1 LSGITVGPGSLP
13 KPKID
18 LARRLVA
25 VVPMARPL
33 LIAIE
38 RFVARVIAALLPASL
53 MRDKRLFDIWEA
65 HGYHVL
71 PAHFYEPVPAK
82 TDIERVVGAR
92 STLPGLDLVPDRQL
106 ALLDQLRLWRHEY
119 DALPRTADES
129 DDGFYLDN
137 NFFGS
142 VDAEVLYALIRT
154 VRPARVFEI
163 GSGFSTSISA
173 RACRANLI
181 DTGHPC
187 ELVAIEPYPAEALA
201 DVEGLSRLLRERVQD
216 VPLELFAELEAGDIL
231 FIDSSHAVVTG
242 GDVCWEL
249 LEIVPRI
256 APGVFVHVHDV
267 FLPAE
272 YPQKWLK
279 EDHYFWTEQ
288 YLLQA
293 LLAFNLAYEVV
304 WAGHFMH
311 LEHPE
316 ALRGAFASYRRTPA
330 APGSF
335 WFRRTP

>member
-1 LSGITVGPGSLP
+1 VSGAVP

-18 LARRLVA
+18 LARLVVA
-25 VVPMARPL
+25 VPRARPV

-38 RFVARVIAALLPASL
+38 RFVARVIAALLPATL

-65 HGYHVL
+65 RGYYVL
-71 PAHFYEPVPAK
+71 PRHFYEPLPAK
-82 TDIERVVGAR
+82 VDIARTVDAR
-92 STLPGLDLVPDRQL
+92 SMLPGLDLVPDCQL
-106 ALLDQLRLWRHEY
+106 ALLDDLRNWKHEY

-129 DDGFYLDN
+129 DDGFYFEN
-137 NFFGS
+137 TFFGS
-142 VDAEVLYALIRT
+142 VDAEVLYALIRN
-154 VRPARVFEI
+154 VRPARIFEV
-163 GSGFSTSISA
+163 GSGFSTAISA
-173 RACRANLI
+173 RACRANMI
-181 DTGHPC
+181 DTGQPC
-187 ELVAIEPYPAEALA
+187 ELVAIEPYPVDALA
-201 DVEGLSRLLRERVQD
+201 GVEGLSRLIRKRVQD
-216 VPLELFAELEAGDIL
+216 VPLELFAELEANDIL

-249 LEIVPRI
+249 LEIVPRV
-256 APGVFVHVHDV
+256 APGVFVHVHDI

-293 LLAFNLAYEVV
+293 LLAFNNAYEVV

-316 ALRGAFASYRRTPA
+316 MLRDAFASYGRTVA

-335 WFRRTP
+335 WFRRTH